1 MAIIYSY
8 PAITDPQLSD
18 LLLVTDVS
26 SSDPKNQTKT
36 MTLQQVADLVDDEVT
51 LQEVLDA
58 GNTATQNIILT
69 GDITA
74 SNITTTSTLSIGGTS
89 SFTGS
94 AVFNNRV
101 QVLGTELI
109 LNSPT
114 TTLQFQGDAGT
125 SKQVMVSNGP
135 GITPSWVDPETL
147 PAGNVE
153 FEVNLTEAVVVGDPL
168 HIVSNIAGVINVEK
182 AQAGNVAKMPAAG
195 IAKSAGNINDTISMI
210 EVGTLEGNF
219 LASGSTGD
227 VLYVG
232 TTGGLTTTR
241 PTAVTDFVQ
250 NAGIITR
257 QSGVNDRMQVTCIGR
272 TNDTPNV
279 ISLTKRF
286 EVTDDRGSN
295 NVTFGAE
302 SFNQAT
308 SGEQNVAVGFDAGSA
323 VTTTNN
329 NVMVG
334 FSAAGGSNIGSD
346 NVVIGHQAGTT
357 ITSLGAN
364 LNTLLGKSAGDQL
377 TSGVN
382 NVFVGGFAGN
392 GTGNGNGS
400 QNVILGANSTSDGSD
415 SIVIGPAISAT
426 GATSAEANK
435 MIVIG
440 SQITAENGAAV
451 LPSNSGTSITIG
463 AGDSGATKLSNLAQ
477 NGILLG
483 SSSLAGQ
490 GLSSNADSSVGIG
503 TDVLVDA
510 DSGVAIGLTAKIFE
524 NAQGSVAIGEV
535 SEVTADSEYS
545 VAIGSSARGRGDR
558 AISIGLGASTQDG
571 FSRQIAI
578 GTQARTIN
586 GNDNVAI
593 GNNAAATA
601 GLQGNALA
609 IMPNSE
615 ASAQYAI
622 AIGTNA
628 RATTEGAIALGTN
641 AQAQL
646 YNTQINIRNTPQGSL
661 RQFSDRAA
669 ALVAVPALND
679 GDLYVL
685 TPGGPD
691 NPGTSFVLAIL

>member
-1 MAIIYSY
+1 MAIIYTY
-8 PAITDPQLSD
+8 PRKSTAEAGDLVVISD
-18 LLLVTDVS
+18 
-26 SSDPKNQTKT
+26 SSDSNKTKQL
-36 MTLQQVADLVDDEVT
+36 TLQSIADYIDGEVT

-89 SFTGS
+89 DFTGS

-101 QVLGTELI
+101 QVLGTDFN
-109 LNSPT
+109 LNSAS

-125 SKQVMVSNGP
+125 SQQVMVSNGP
-135 GITPSWVDPETL
+135 GVTPSWVDPETL

-153 FEVNLTEAVVVGDPL
+153 FEVNLTEAVAIGDPL
-168 HIVSNIAGVINVEK
+168 HIVSNTAGVINVEK
-182 AQAGNVAKMPAAG
+182 AQAGDVAKMPAAG
-195 IAKSAGNINDTISMI
+195 IAKSAGGINDTISMI

-232 TTGGLTTTR
+232 PTGGLTTTR
-241 PTAVTDFVQ
+241 PTAVTDLVQ

-279 ISLTKRF
+279 ISNTKRF

-302 SFNQAT
+302 SFNSAT
-308 SGEQNVAVGFDAGSA
+308 SGAQNVAVGFDAGAA

-364 LNTLLGKSAGDQL
+364 LNTIVGKSAGTQL
-377 TSGVN
+377 TTGVN
-382 NVFVGGFAGN
+382 NVFVGGLSGN
-392 GTGNGNGS
+392 GAGNGNGS
-400 QNVILGANSTSDGSD
+400 QNVVLGANSTSDGSD

-426 GATSAEANK
+426 GTTSAEANK

-440 SQITAENGAAV
+440 SQITAQDGAAP
-451 LPSNSGTSITIG
+451 LPSNSGMSITIG
-463 AGDSGATKLSNLAQ
+463 AGNSGATKLSNLAA

-490 GLSSNADSSVGIG
+490 GLTANADSSVGIG
-503 TDVLVDA
+503 TDVIVDA
-510 DSGVAIGLTAKIFE
+510 ENGIAIGLTAQIFE
-524 NAQGSVAIGEV
+524 NAQGSVAVGETAQ
-535 SEVTADSEYS
+535 VTADSEYS
-545 VAIGSSARGRGDR
+545 VAIGSGTRGRGDR
-558 AISIGLGASTQDG
+558 AISIGIGANTQDG

-578 GTQARTIN
+578 GTSAGTQN
-586 GNDNVAI
+586 GNDNIAI
-593 GNNAAATA
+593 GNNASARAN
-601 GLQGNALA
+601 LQGSSLAL
-609 IMPNSE
+609 MPNSV
-615 ASAQYAI
+615 ATRQYAM
-622 AIGTNA
+622 AIGTNTD
-628 RATTEGAIALGTN
+628 ATQENAIALGTN
-641 AQAQL
+641 GQATDYAQ
-646 YNTQINIRNTPQGSL
+646 QINIRNTAGGNLPSI
-661 RQFSDRAA
+661 
-669 ALVAVPALND
+669 PATTGGLPPGVSRN
-679 GDLYVL
+679 GDVYIVEVDNAIL
-685 TPGGPD
+685 GGP
-691 NPGTSFVLAIL
+691 PGTVKLLAIV